1 MTESLNATSLR
12 PRLSLQAVLSV
23 LAALAGAGAV
33 CLHLLGGQIHRTYL
47 RQWAVD
53 ADLFPKAADWI
64 LSGGYNGLVTFGI
77 QSLAAIFHNFLWV
90 LLASIPLGVYVW
102 LLLSPLGLDRLPTKQ
117 WTWLRT
123 SWGKVV
129 GYVLKSLLALVFF
142 PFALFLVVVVAAI
155 PAVIAESV
163 GKSAAEQELT
173 DFHLGC
179 EKSKAVCIQFL
190 KAGNEVARGYVLDS
204 SPSHIALFDVNLQRS
219 RTLPREGLEGVAM
232 RKMR

>member
-1 MTESLNATSLR
+1 MTESFNAPSSR

-23 LAALAGAGAV
+23 LAALAATGAV

-53 ADLFPKAADWI
+53 SDLFPKAADWI

-77 QSLAAIFHNFLWV
+77 QSLTAIFHNFLWV

-102 LLLSPLGLDRLPTKQ
+102 LLLSPLGLDRLQTKQ
-117 WTWLRT
+117 WAWLQT
-123 SWGKVV
+123 AWGKVA
-129 GYVLKSLLALVFF
+129 GYVLKSLLALVFL
-142 PFALFLVVVVAAI
+142 PFALFLAVAIAAI

-163 GKSAAEQELT
+163 GESAAEQELA

-179 EKSKAVCIQFL
+179 EKSKAVCVQFL
-190 KAGNEVARGYVLDS
+190 KGGNEVAKGYILDS

-219 RTLPREGLEGVAM
+219 RTLPREGLEGVAT

>member
-1 MTESLNATSLR
+1 MTESFNAPSSR
-12 PRLSLQAVLSV
+12 PRLSLQAALSV
-23 LAALAGAGAV
+23 LAALAATGAV

-77 QSLAAIFHNFLWV
+77 QSLTAIFHNFLWV

-102 LLLSPLGLDRLPTKQ
+102 LLLSPLGLDRLQTKQ
-117 WTWLRT
+117 WVWLQT
-123 SWGKVV
+123 AWGKVA
-129 GYVLKSLLALVFF
+129 GYVLKSLLALVFL
-142 PFALFLVVVVAAI
+142 PFALFLAVAIAAI

-163 GKSAAEQELT
+163 GKSAAEQELA

-179 EKSKAVCIQFL
+179 EKSKAVCVQFL
-190 KAGNEVARGYVLDS
+190 KGGNEVAKGYILDS

-219 RTLPREGLEGVAM
+219 RTLPREGLEGVAT

>member
-1 MTESLNATSLR
+1 MTESFNAPSSR

-23 LAALAGAGAV
+23 LAALAATGAV

-77 QSLAAIFHNFLWV
+77 QSLTAIFHNFLWV

-102 LLLSPLGLDRLPTKQ
+102 LLLSPLGLDRLQTKQ
-117 WTWLRT
+117 WAWLQT
-123 SWGKVV
+123 AWGKVT

-155 PAVIAESV
+155 PAVIADSV
-163 GKSAAEQELT
+163 GKSAAEQELA
-173 DFHLGC
+173 DFRLGC
-179 EKSKAVCIQFL
+179 EKSKTVCVQFL
-190 KAGNEVARGYVLDS
+190 KAGNEVAKGYILDS
-204 SPSHIALFDVNLQRS
+204 SPSHVALFDVNLQRS
-219 RTLPREGLEGVAM
+219 RTLAREGLEGVAT
-232 RKMR
+232 RKMQ